1 MCCVESTAKT
11 LKEDQGFLF
20 DFGGIIIRPATQI
33 AARQIIMIFL
43 IAVQMIHLRIQVHRI
58 MRRKLSA
65 ALIVIHS

>member
-1 MCCVESTAKT
+1 MCCVESMAET

-20 DFGGIIIRPATQI
+20 GIIIRPATQI
-33 AARQIIMIFL
+33 AARQIMIFL